1 MTTQIQLGPLEDPRP
16 VWVRGGRCVG
26 AMSERLVDPSSLAS
40 ARSVR

>member
-16 VWVRGGRCVG
+16 VWVRGGRRVRTTP
-26 AMSERLVDPSSLAS
+26 ERLVDPSSLAS